1 MGLRQSFSTPV
12 KTHHAAINAIDT
24 HTSITVIPTPFDDFH
39 IKFAV
44 TPSQLHSAN
53 LLVEKM
59 YQSRGYQIEHIKENP
74 YLSQT
79 LVVETSDEVVGTM
92 TICMDGERGLPAD
105 ENYRDK
111 LDELRALGRKICE
124 PSRLA
129 IRRNLPH
136 RVFASMMHVSYLFSH
151 KMHGCTDYLIEVNPK
166 HANFYKKML
175 GFQEFGGLRTCTR
188 VHAPAVLLQLE
199 CVEID
204 KQLKQPSLPDQ
215 HVAAESE
222 LA

>member
-1 MGLRQSFSTPV
+1 MGLRQSYSAPL
-12 KTHHAAINAIDT
+12 KTHNAELDLLDL
-24 HTSITVIPTPFDDFH
+24 HSSITVIPTPFDDFH

-44 TPSQLHSAN
+44 TQSQHEAAN
-53 LLVEKM
+53 RLVERM
-59 YQSRGYQIEHIKENP
+59 YQSRGYQIEHIRDNP
-74 YLSQT
+74 YLSKT
-79 LVVETSDEVVGTM
+79 LVVETAGEVVGTM
-92 TICMDGERGLPAD
+92 AICLDSERGLPAD

-111 LDELRALGRKICE
+111 IDELRALGRKICE

-136 RVFASMMHVSYLFSH
+136 RIFASMMHVSYLFSH
-151 KMHGCTDYLIEVNPK
+151 KINGCTDYLIEVNPR

-199 CVEID
+199 CITID
-204 KQLKQPSLPDQ
+204 RPFNQPAYPD
-215 HVAAESE
+215 HPANAEMV
-222 LA
+222 

>member
-1 MGLRQSFSTPV
+1 LNS
-12 KTHHAAINAIDT
+12 
-24 HTSITVIPTPFDDFH
+24 SITVIPTPFDDFH

-44 TPSQLHSAN
+44 TQFQLDAAN
-53 LLVEKM
+53 RLVEKM
-59 YQSRGYQIEHIKENP
+59 YQSRGYQIEHIKNDH
-74 YLSQT
+74 YLSKT
-79 LVVETSDEVVGTM
+79 LVVETAGEVVGTM
-92 TICMDGERGLPAD
+92 AICMDGEHGLPAD

-111 LDELRALGRKICE
+111 LDDLRALGRKICE

-136 RVFASMMHVSYLFSH
+136 RVFASMMQISYLFSH

-166 HANFYKKML
+166 HASFYKKML

-199 CVEID
+199 CVTID
-204 KQLKQPSLPDQ
+204 RQLKQPSLSDLP
-215 HVAAESE
+215 AN
-222 LA
+222 